1 MIKVVKKFIDELNAL
16 IKDKNIH
23 IKPNAEAVEYLIKK
37 GFDSKMGARPLQRTI
52 DEQIKRPLS
61 KEILFGKLTNGGVV
75 EVGVNNDTLTLNIV
89 DVLPVK
95 VKDEAPQA
103 EDQ

>member
-1 MIKVVKKFIDELNAL
+1 L

-23 IKPNAEAVEYLIKK
+23 VKPNVNAVEYLINK

-52 DEQIKRPLS
+52 DEMIKKPLS
-61 KEILFGKLTNGGVV
+61 REILFGKLANGGIVELVV
-75 EVGVNNDTLTLNIV
+75 EDDKLKLNVV

-95 VKDEAPQA
+95 KVQNETDSE
-103 EDQ
+103 ETSSI